1 MPQCF
6 KPPKTM
12 EGATMKCHP
21 TTLVVAATSAGLET
35 ALSAKDCELG
45 LEPSLRK
52 DFECHFPVGLLAKRQ
67 SLCNFFP
74 LELRFQWK
82 NCCQKERPSTAFCIS
97 DSVARR
103 LGAICQFHQSTKK
116 SRISPKLLTTISI
129 KVQWHQVDLRLTL
142 V

>member
-6 KPPKTM
+6 KPQKTM
-12 EGATMKCHP
+12 EGAIIQCHP
-21 TTLVVAATSAGLET
+21 TTLVAATS

-52 DFECHFPVGLLAKRQ
+52 DFDCHFPLRLLAKRQ

-74 LELRFQWK
+74 LELRFQFK
-82 NCCQKERPSTAFCIS
+82 NCFRKDQRHPIHSIQYWCIS

-103 LGAICQFHQSTKK
+103 LRAICQFHQSTKK
-116 SRISPKLLTTISI
+116 SRISPKLLNQSP
-129 KVQWHQVDLRLTL
+129 VAPA
-142 V
+142 